1 MTVDNVSGAPR
12 IARGAT
18 NPRSAPRRATL
29 LLVLAAL
36 AWATVQ
42 PGAAAQ
48 EGGRVPKALRDLTG
62 QADYIFRGTVVR
74 PGSASLAI
82 VEADDRTAVVRI
94 DEVLKVADT
103 LDDFT
108 GREVTIFLRT
118 ARSVRSGDQRI
129 FFTSVNLLAESLGVV
144 ELGRRRGNPA
154 SIGAGVREA
163 QRQVT
168 EQAVRTKL
176 GNADLVVSGRVVAT
190 RPASVG
196 ANVPRTEHDP
206 QWWDAT
212 LEVASVVKGQFLE
225 RTVTFRF
232 PGSLDVM
239 WARSPKAVVG
249 AEGTWLLRR
258 QGGEGLAGASALL
271 VAQDA
276 GDLLSSSEAAIAE
289 RLVNP

>member
-1 MTVDNVSGAPR
+1 MTVEKVSGAPR
-12 IARGAT
+12 IARSAS
-18 NPRSAPRRATL
+18 NPRTTPWRATL
-29 LLVLAAL
+29 FLALAAL
-36 AWATVQ
+36 AWAPVQ
-42 PGAAAQ
+42 PGAQAQ
-48 EGGRVPKALRDLTG
+48 EGVRVSKALRDLTG

-74 PGSASLAI
+74 PGSANLGL

-94 DEVLKVADT
+94 DEVLKAADT

-108 GREVTIFLRT
+108 GREVTIFLRS
-118 ARSVRSGDQRI
+118 ARSVRAGDQRT

-154 SIGAGVREA
+154 SAGAEVREA
-163 QRQVT
+163 HRQLT

-176 GNADLVVSGRVVAT
+176 GRADLVVSGRVVAT
-190 RPASVG
+190 RPAS
-196 ANVPRTEHDP
+196 AAASAPLTEHDP

-212 LEVASVVKGQFLE
+212 LEVASVVKGKLEE

-232 PGSLDVM
+232 PGSFDVM
-239 WARSPKAVVG
+239 WARTPKAVVG

-258 QGGEGLAGASALL
+258 QAIEGAAQGSALL
-271 VAQDA
+271 VAEDA